1 MQGTLKEMDIWDS
14 LSGRLS
20 VKVWRIQLILARKA
34 LVPGAYCNETIPY
47 FIICATEHLEYSD
60 Y

>member
-20 VKVWRIQLILARKA
+20 VKIWRIQLILARRI
-34 LVPGAYCNETIPY
+34 LVPDAYCNETIPY
-47 FIICATEHLEYSD
+47 FIICAIDHLEYSD